1 MAKLLYSVTMSL
13 DGFIA
18 GPGGDMSWLV
28 PHLGPD
34 PVVDG
39 LIPRVGAIL
48 AGGRTFRG
56 DDPHKGTES
65 EGEVFGGGWEG
76 PQFVL
81 TRTPPAEP
89 VPGVEFVTDVR
100 EAIAAARAAAGDGY
114 VNVLGAET
122 ARSCL
127 EAGAL
132 DEVLTFIVPVLLGDG
147 VRLFDHPGGTQV
159 RLERISVGAAAVA
172 THIWF
177 RVGGG
182 STARSDVM

>member
-1 MAKLLYSVTMSL
+1 MAKLLYSATMSL

-18 GPGGDMSWLV
+18 GPGGDMSWLT
-28 PHLGPD
+28 PYLEPN
-34 PVVDG
+34 PVVDE
-39 LIPRVGAIL
+39 LITRVGAVL

-56 DDPHKGTES
+56 DDPHAGTAA

-81 TRTPPAEP
+81 TRKPPADP
-89 VPGVEFVTDVR
+89 VPGVTFVTDAADAV
-100 EAIAAARAAAGDGY
+100 AAARAAAGDGY

-127 EAGAL
+127 DVGEL
-132 DEVLTFIVPVLLGDG
+132 DEVLVFVAPVLLGDG
-147 VRLFDHPGGTQV
+147 VRLFDRPGGTHV
-159 RLERISVGAAAVA
+159 RLERIDVGSAPLS

-177 RVGGG
+177 RVAG
-182 STARSDVM
+182 R